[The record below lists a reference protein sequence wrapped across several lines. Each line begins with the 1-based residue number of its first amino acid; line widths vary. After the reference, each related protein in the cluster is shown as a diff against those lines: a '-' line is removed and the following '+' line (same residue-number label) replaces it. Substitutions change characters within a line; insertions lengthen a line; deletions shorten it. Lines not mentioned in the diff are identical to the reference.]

1 MRELRV
7 EDALIYLDD
16 VKREFG
22 DRPRI
27 YNEFLEIMK
36 NFKSQEVDT
45 PGVIDRVSRLFR
57 GYNKLILGFNK
68 FLPDGYKIS
77 LQDLERIGSS
87 RNGLEPPRF
96 DTSIT
101 SSGRHSSTRL
111 CRHASFRIRRRTMK
125 SFLGLF
131 LYGIGKKK
139 AQSFQQVGMIGKQGR
154 NLFEDLLDSPLFL
167 LVRVQNF

>member
-77 LQDLERIGSS
+77 LQDLERMDAE
-87 RNGLEPPRF
+87 RAAREARDN
-96 DTSIT
+96 D
-101 SSGRHSSTRL
+101 
-111 CRHASFRIRRRTMK
+111 K
-125 SFLGLF
+125 
-131 LYGIGKKK
+131 
-139 AQSFQQVGMIGKQGR
+139 
-154 NLFEDLLDSPLFL
+154 
-167 LVRVQNF
+167 